1 MADNAFDFNQ
11 APSNTAGRQFG
22 AVAGIAKLAGLGKK
36 SSGLSA
42 RQQSNLMRQQAGHA
56 IDSQLIGHVLGENA
70 AGAAHKRSMQATR
83 LGNKHELAKS
93 AQEHLQNTDVQINTQ
108 NHEARMAEGNRAHEV
123 TLAGVHHEN
132 AMNAIEK
139 HAGNSNISSIK
150 LPNGASAQFNRISKK
165 EPSTLVENDGQKDSQ

>member
-11 APSNTAGRQFG
+11 APANTVGRQFG

-42 RQQSNLMRQQAGHA
+42 RENSNLMRQQAGHA
-56 IDSQLIGHVLGENA
+56 IDAQLIGHVLGENA

-93 AQEHLQNTDVQINTQ
+93 AQEHLQNTDVQINNQ
-108 NHEARMAEGNRAHEV
+108 NHETKMAE
-123 TLAGVHHEN
+123 LHHSN
-132 AMNAIEK
+132 AMDAINA
-139 HAGNSNISSIK
+139 HSGNESISSIK
-150 LPNGASAQFNRISKK
+150 LPNGASAQFNR
-165 EPSTLVENDGQKDSQ
+165 VESSGVGEAQS